1 MFLRGDTGRM
11 PAPASEFPAPS
22 PGDRCPCLSG
32 EVFGACCGPFL
43 AGEADAPTAVQLMR
57 SRYTAFVVGDGAYLL
72 ATWHPSTRPDH
83 LDLDPSM
90 RWYRLD
96 VLRRERGGPLDRD
109 GLVEFRAFS
118 RHGTDRGELHEVSTF
133 AREGKRWRYVSAIG

>member
-1 MFLRGDTGRM
+1 MFLCGDTGRM

-32 EVFGACCGPFL
+32 EVFGDCCGPFL

-57 SRYTAFVVGDGAYLL
+57 SRYTAFVVGAGGAPRP
-72 ATWHPSTRPDH
+72 APWHPSPRPAR
-83 LDLDPSM
+83 LDLDPSI

-96 VLRRERGGPLDRD
+96 VLRRERGGPLDRN
-109 GLVEFRAFS
+109 GLVEF
-118 RHGTDRGELHEVSTF
+118 
-133 AREGKRWRYVSAIG
+133 